1 MSRLG
6 ELGGMIAA
14 PAEDPDP
21 EMGGGGGAFMP
32 DFFQQVQQIKGA
44 MANIKDNLVKLE
56 AEQGKVVTDVYG
68 HGANGDNPKDNIEE
82 LTDGTNALSTQI
94 RNALKKMDAELKQ
107 KAQEEPE
114 SVQSSDFRIRKNMH
128 ATLTKK
134 FMDVMQDYQ
143 DRQTKYK
150 KKYEEMCKRQYK
162 IVKPNA
168 TEEEIQDVIENGGEQ
183 IFTDH
188 MLSTSSQKAEDALKD
203 VQDKHKD
210 IQKLESSIQELHQLF
225 VDLSVLVES
234 QGEMLDN
241 IENSVSTSLAYTKT
255 GVQELEKANEYAK
268 KSRKKMCIL
277 IIIFLVVACVLIGP
291 MLMDAGSGS

>member
-1 MSRLG
+1 MATSRLG
-6 ELGGMIAA
+6 ELGGMIA
-14 PAEDPDP
+14 PAAAEEDP
-21 EMGGGGGAFMP
+21 GAAAGEFMP
-32 DFFQQVQQIKGA
+32 DFFQQVQNIKNA
-44 MANIKDNLVKLE
+44 MAEIKDNLVQLE

-68 HGANGDNPKDNIEE
+68 HGANGDNPKDNIED
-82 LTDGTNALSTQI
+82 LTDRTNALSTQV
-94 RNALKKMDAELKQ
+94 RTALKNMDAELKQ
-107 KAQEEPE
+107 KAQNEPD
-114 SVQSSDFRIRKNMH
+114 SVQSSDYRIRKNMH

-134 FMDVMQDYQ
+134 FIDVMQDYQ

-150 KKYEEMCKRQYK
+150 KKYEDMCKRQYR

-168 TEEEIQDVIENGGEQ
+168 TDDELQQVIENGGQQ

-188 MLSTSSQKAEDALKD
+188 MLSTRSQKAEDALKD

-210 IQKLESSIQELHQLF
+210 IQKLEASIQELHQLF

-255 GVQELEKANEYAK
+255 GVIELEKANEYAK
-268 KSRKKMCIL
+268 KSRKKMCCLIVIL
-277 IIIFLVVACVLIGP
+277 MVVACVILIP
-291 MLMDAGSGS
+291 IFTQK